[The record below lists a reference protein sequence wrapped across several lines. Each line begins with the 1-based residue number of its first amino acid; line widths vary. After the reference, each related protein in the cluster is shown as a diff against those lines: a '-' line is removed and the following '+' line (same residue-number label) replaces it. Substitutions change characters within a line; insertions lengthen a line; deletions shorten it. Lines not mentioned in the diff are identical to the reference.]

1 VFESLPPFSSFPDAK
16 TPTVRRGLL
25 DTHRLAMGILIAANH
40 SEFGCLATLGVWVSG
55 NAEFGCLAT
64 RLATRSLGVWQRGV
78 WVSGNAPRWRVR
90 GGIGQYPAAIIEPHG
105 FGRLVVVPVGNAM
118 LADQKPEKAWC

>member
-1 VFESLPPFSSFPDAK
+1 
-16 TPTVRRGLL
+16 
-25 DTHRLAMGILIAANH
+25 MGILIAANH
-40 SEFGCLATLGVWVSG
+40 SEFGCLVTRSLGVWQHSLIAANHSAFGCLATLGVWESG